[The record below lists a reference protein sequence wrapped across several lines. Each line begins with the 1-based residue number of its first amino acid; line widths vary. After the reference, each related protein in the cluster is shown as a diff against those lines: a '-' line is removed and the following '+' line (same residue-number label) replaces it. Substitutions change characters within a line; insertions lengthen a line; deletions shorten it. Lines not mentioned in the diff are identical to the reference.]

1 MILPDS
7 SVWMAHFRR
16 ANASLAELL
25 ERDEALCHP
34 FIVGELAC
42 GVLPSRVSTITLLQ
56 TVPEAPM
63 MQHDEVLLLL
73 ERHRLMASGI
83 GWVDAHLLGSAL
95 LAAAEI
101 WTFDRA
107 LARAARKLGVA
118 AKPRM
123 SGEQ

>member
-1 MILPDS
+1 
-7 SVWMAHFRR
+7 MAHFRR

-25 ERDEALCHP
+25 ENDEALCHP
-34 FIVGELAC
+34 FIVGELEC
-42 GVLPSRVSTITLLQ
+42 GDLPSRVSTITLLQ

-73 ERHRLMASGI
+73 ERHRLMASGV
-83 GWVDAHLLGSAL
+83 GWVDAHLLGSVL
-95 LAAAEI
+95 LASAKI

-107 LARAARKLGVA
+107 LASAARKLGVA

-123 SGEQ
+123 SAEQ